1 MLQPGD
7 RIPDATVWAGP
18 REPLALRSLAAER
31 PLLLFFYLFDW
42 SST

>member
-7 RIPDATVWAGP
+7 RVPHATVHLGP
-18 REPLALRSLAAER
+18 GEPVGTDELVEDG
-31 PLLLFFYLFDW
+31 PKLLVFYLFDW